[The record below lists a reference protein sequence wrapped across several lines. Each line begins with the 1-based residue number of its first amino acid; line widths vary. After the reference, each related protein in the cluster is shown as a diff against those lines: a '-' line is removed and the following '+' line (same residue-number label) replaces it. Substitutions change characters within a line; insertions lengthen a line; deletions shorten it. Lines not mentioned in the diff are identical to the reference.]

1 MEKIFLST
9 QSLLAPIEKAEGK
22 QTLSEW
28 LALAVKQAVF
38 KTASAAYL
46 SSAWPTILYSCLP
59 QSGKI
64 MNANLAI
71 TALSEMI
78 GRQTD
83 VELMEIKPKTF
94 AGDGASLQ
102 PVKVKS
108 EQLPLSFDFLPI
120 SRSFSVGQSGI
131 MESAAALEK
140 GYFINL
146 YKWALALLDV
156 IFDRHELKQGMDL
169 MTLRHY
175 QIPKEAKA
183 RPCDWDGFAAFLR
196 RFVSPQTKWDI
207 KIEAATERPR
217 LWNITCPQLAQAVK
231 EA

>member
-1 MEKIFLST
+1 
-9 QSLLAPIEKAEGK
+9 
-22 QTLSEW
+22 
-28 LALAVKQAVF
+28 
-38 KTASAAYL
+38 
-46 SSAWPTILYSCLP
+46 
-59 QSGKI
+59 
-64 MNANLAI
+64 
-71 TALSEMI
+71 MI

-83 VELMEIKPKTF
+83 VELMEINPKTF

-183 RPCDWDGFAAFLR
+183 RPCDWNGFNDFLR
-196 RFVSPQTKWDI
+196 RFVLPQTKWDI
-207 KIEAATERPR
+207 KIEADMERAGY
-217 LWNITCPQLAQAVK
+217 WNIICPQLMEALK

>member
-1 MEKIFLST
+1 MEKISLST
-9 QSLLAPIEKAEGK
+9 QSLLAPIEKEEDK

-28 LALAVKQAVF
+28 LALAVK
-38 KTASAAYL
+38 KTVLKTDSAAYL

-108 EQLPLSFDFLPI
+108 PQLPLSFDFLPI
-120 SRSFSVGQSGI
+120 SRSFTIGQSGI
-131 MESAAALEK
+131 MEAASSLEK
-140 GYFINL
+140 GFFINL
-146 YKWALALLDV
+146 YKWAVGLLDV
-156 IFDRHELKQGMDL
+156 IFDRHEIKQGMDL
-169 MTLRHY
+169 MTLRRY
-175 QIPKEAKA
+175 QIPAEASAK
-183 RPCDWDGFAAFLR
+183 PCDWDGFAAFLR